1 MPMAL
6 VCLGSMDLLIDLGEL
21 NGFGADLI
29 MGLGAG
35 NRAGC
40 EGALGHFGVAFGF
53 RLLILGFEPLKSL
66 RYLIFSS
73 RLRISQIFIAIIP
86 FHIFS

>member
-1 MPMAL
+1 MAL
-6 VCLGSMDLLIDLGEL
+6 VCLGSMDLLSDLGEL

-40 EGALGHFGVAFGF
+40 EGALGPLGVAFGF

-73 RLRISQIFIAIIP
+73 RLRISQIFIANIP